1 MSGLVC
7 DKCRTIIKY
16 LDAITEEDRQSDY
29 HLCERCNPKP
39 ERIIEV
45 YDAPINYPIGKRNKT
60 RKKSST

>member
-39 ERIIEV
+39 ESIQEIVIETSV
-45 YDAPINYPIGKRNKT
+45 LEPKA
-60 RKKSST
+60 RKKRIK